1 MPKGEKQGGEEVPG
15 TVLGVLTWLSHSI
28 SRSMSIAFVLQLE
41 RSEAQRAE
49 ASGWG
54 KDS

>member
-1 MPKGEKQGGEEVPG
+1 MPKGIKQGGEEVPG
-15 TVLGVLTWLSHSI
+15 TVLGVLPWLSRGVSG
-28 SRSMSIAFVLQLE
+28 SMSIAFVLQLE
-41 RSEAQRAE
+41 GSEAQRDE